1 MKDDSGTTQTD
12 EELIRQMQAGDEWA
26 LSQLMERYD
35 AQISQLILRRS
46 RCQRDA
52 EEIRIDTWVAVWKY
66 IGGLQ
71 DISRFGA
78 WVWKIAYNECD
89 RYYNTKYHAEGEY
102 PEDADVI
109 AARLNEAAEARYRA
123 AQRRADVREAVYNL
137 PEKVRD
143 VTVLYYLKE
152 WKITEIAEELDMPEG
167 TVKRKLSEARAI
179 LSETLKPE

>member
-12 EELIRQMQAGDEWA
+12 EELIRQMQAGDELA

-123 AQRRADVREAVYNL
+123 AQRRADVREAVHNL

-143 VTVLYYLKE
+143 VTVLYYLKQ